1 MQPCFPAECEQC
13 QQGARIFRATLSSFW
28 PIQKTAIKEPIYV
41 ATPKKIENKTLL
53 KIAVKYLLT
62 YLLTH
67 SLTYYIYTHM
77 FLCFSGVAKKLSTND
92 PSD

>member
-62 YLLTH
+62 H
-67 SLTYYIYTHM
+67 SLTHLLYIYTHM